1 MSKKLKNQ
9 VESKYKRYHVLLEKH
24 QNNWVSRY
32 KNRSEYVRQLIEKDI
47 ELSTEISYLVSSGQ
61 KD

>member
-9 VESKYKRYHVLLEKH
+9 VESEYKKFESKYKRYHILLEKH

-32 KNRSEYVRQLIEKDI
+32 KNRSEYVRQLIEKDM
-47 ELSTEISYLVSSGQ
+47 ELSTGQ
-61 KD
+61 KN